1 MLALPLDLGLD
12 PDERVRLEDTEEV
25 AYSWGLPLHICAG
38 SGKFAMA
45 DMLLARGADP
55 NGQVCASGTPVG
67 RAYGVRDWAMVKLL
81 ERHDGVV
88 YAANAGYY
96 RDAEL
101 ARRLFADEAAGRLR
115 EGTVDNG
122 TTLAETLLGT
132 GATGGDPEIVR
143 MALARID
150 WPRDDPRW
158 VLEIAGP
165 PCVSGTTC
173 PPFRPQIRNSTAAP
187 ISHASGWCL
196 NDATP
201 TSATSDSAR
210 QRSTRWRRWAG
221 TSRPRRS

>member
-1 MLALPLDLGLD
+1 MLALPLDLGLE

-143 MALARID
+143 M
-150 WPRDDPRW
+150 PSP
-158 VLEIAGP
+158 
-165 PCVSGTTC
+165 VSTGRATT
-173 PPFRPQIRNSTAAP
+173 R
-187 ISHASGWCL
+187 
-196 NDATP
+196 
-201 TSATSDSAR
+201 
-210 QRSTRWRRWAG
+210 AG
-221 TSRPRRS
+221 TGNCRTPPVFLEPHARHSDRKSGIRPRHLSHMLPAGA